1 MIWYYGIIKLQHV
14 VFNVDL
20 GHLLMVDNKLLN
32 TSSRGKR
39 DIDKEQRM
47 QIAYLHENEMK
58 GKIAGARPV
67 DDSYRFYQSP
77 KKQAWLK
84 RQEAGSSRLWP

>member
-20 GHLLMVDNKLLN
+20 GHLLIVDKKYLN

-39 DIDKEQRM
+39 DIDKEHADRV
-47 QIAYLHENEMK
+47 HENEMK
-58 GKIAGARPV
+58 
-67 DDSYRFYQSP
+67 
-77 KKQAWLK
+77 
-84 RQEAGSSRLWP
+84 